1 MQAAVDMLAR
11 LPTIVR
17 ITMSDLVVIALLG
30 AVLAIAVVVARRRFT
45 KGSECCGDIAQAP
58 ERVQVK
64 DRDKR
69 HYHHQ
74 ITLSIGGMTCENC
87 AIKVENALNELP
99 GTWATVRI
107 GSKQAVVRTK
117 EEPDYLAMRE
127 AVASAGYVVL

>member
-1 MQAAVDMLAR
+1 MRVAAGTQAHP
-11 LPTIVR
+11 PTIVR
-17 ITMSDLVVIALLG
+17 ITMPDLVVIALLVV
-30 AVLAIAVVVARRRFT
+30 VLAAAAVVARRRFT

-99 GTWATVRI
+99 DTWATVNI

-117 EEPDYLAMRE
+117 EEPDYIAMRD
-127 AVASAGYVVL
+127 AVAAAGYVVL